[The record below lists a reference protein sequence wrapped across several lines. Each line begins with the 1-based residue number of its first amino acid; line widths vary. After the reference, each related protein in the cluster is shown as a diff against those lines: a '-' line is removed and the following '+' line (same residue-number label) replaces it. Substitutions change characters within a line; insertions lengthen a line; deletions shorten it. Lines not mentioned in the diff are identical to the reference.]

1 LAKAHVAAIQR
12 MQHNEMLDVYETFNI
27 GTGKGNSVL
36 EVINAFERITNVKL
50 NYRIG
55 PRREGD
61 IIKIWAD
68 VSKATQE
75 LKWTAQ
81 LNLDDMLS
89 SAWAWEKYIN
99 NNPFKND

>member
-12 MQHNEMLDVYETFNI
+12 MQRNQMLDVYETFNI
-27 GTGKGNSVL
+27 GTGTGNSVL
-36 EVINAFERITNVKL
+36 EVINAFERITNARL
-50 NYRIG
+50 NYRVG

-81 LNLDDMLS
+81 LNLNDMLS
-89 SAWAWEKYIN
+89 SAWAWENYIN
-99 NNPFKND
+99 NNPF